1 LTATQPSRPQKR
13 ALTVPV
19 LNVNLPVPEIHI
31 PNPQPIAAPAAW
43 VAQTALTRLPRK
55 DQLLYY
61 GGLGLLGLAGVVEW
75 PVAAVAAA
83 GVWIATRSQRRPAE
97 TR

>member
-1 LTATQPSRPQKR
+1 LTSAELARPPRR

-19 LNVNLPVPEIHI
+19 LNVNLPVPEIRV
-31 PNPQPIAAPAAW
+31 PNPPPIVAPAAW
-43 VAQTALTRLPRK
+43 AAQTAFTRLPRK
-55 DQLLYY
+55 ERLLYY

-83 GVWIATRSQRRPAE
+83 GVWVATRSQRRPAE

>member
-1 LTATQPSRPQKR
+1 LTAAEPLRSQKR
-13 ALTVPV
+13 VLTVPV
-19 LNVNLPVPEIHI
+19 LNVNLPVPEIHV
-31 PNPQPIAAPAAW
+31 PSPPPIAAPAAW
-43 VAQTALTRLPRK
+43 AAQTALTRLQRK
-55 DQLLYY
+55 DRLLYY

-83 GVWIATRSQRRPAE
+83 GVWVATRSQRRPAE